1 MPSNVNLRIH
11 LDWDWDW
18 DWDLDQQMMLKSGRM
33 RGAPSAWNT
42 HTMLYFCSVRP
53 LRRAVALSCAIQVT
67 AIQIVLTSFRELS
80 ALYDQ
85 TEAGTDSRPKL
96 SCPLC
101 RGEIYGWSVV
111 QAAREFMNSKARSCS
126 SDTCDFIGTYSELRK
141 HARSDHPLA
150 RPTEV
155 DPERQRD
162 WTRFEQDR
170 DYEDILSSMQTII
183 GEESNGERMSALE
196 LHSWFTLNL
205 AYLALAL
212 EVINDA
218 RDIEQVQFRRRSGNR
233 RFRYDQESD
242 RGTRENSSF
251 IPDRAFFSRRN
262 NPSPVERFQGRQPSS
277 QSRLHWRHSR
287 PPSERVFQ
295 GRRQSSQADT
305 THRSQGLR
313 WRTPRWSSTFNN
325 GQ

>member
-1 MPSNVNLRIH
+1 MEHPHNAVLLQCTSFEKGCRPFMCNTSYRHSNC
-11 LDWDWDW
+11 
-18 DWDLDQQMMLKSGRM
+18 LDQFCKSS
-33 RGAPSAWNT
+33 ASSPSTTVLQEIPSGNMTSA
-42 HTMLYFCSVRP
+42 S
-53 LRRAVALSCAIQVT
+53 RRQ
-67 AIQIVLTSFRELS
+67 RELS